1 MQFSKILEDDEEYNI
16 IECTKLDNNILMY
29 KEKID
34 KNMHNLVKLKD
45 KQYAIIFEKGKILD
59 LISEE
64 GIFTIIDVP
73 NTSFPEELM
82 DYQIKDDNQ
91 QLCVIFFNM
100 NVITNNKFYIRKKHK
115 NDFYGEGDF
124 EFKISNPIKLFNKV
138 VEIRTFYSR
147 EELLEKI
154 RERISK
160 IVVSVIKEQENEYI
174 LDSTAIREKIDI
186 FKDYGIKIVLCN
198 INDIEFKKN

>member
-186 FKDYGIKIVLCN
+186 FKDYGIKIVSCN

>member
-1 MQFSKILEDDEEYNI
+1 
-16 IECTKLDNNILMY
+16 
-29 KEKID
+29 
-34 KNMHNLVKLKD
+34 MHNLVKLKD

-186 FKDYGIKIVLCN
+186 FKDYGIKIVSCN

>member
-1 MQFSKILEDDEEYNI
+1 MHFSKILEDDEEYNI

-29 KEKID
+29 KEKLD
-34 KNMHNLVKLKD
+34 ENMHNLVKLTD

-186 FKDYGIKIVLCN
+186 FKDYGIKIVSCN